1 MSRLGGAER
10 DLLRVLPSLTNYYQV
25 RLATLRTCDEM
36 LEICKQNSVE
46 IFTPDTPWQIPT
58 GAFANIRD
66 MIHKSS
72 KLAWQSCVGLEEF
85 MQKCDFFHIVSGDG
99 YLAII
104 EMIPK
109 NSPSHLHLLEPHR
122 GLHEDS
128 LHRKLNGKLKRPEII
143 TNFFLR
149 KSRNNDLRIVR
160 EFYNR
165 KHSVVSSNSHYSSS
179 RAGEVYKIKTG
190 VLHPCVDFNEYSV
203 QESPSKIFPFEGE
216 YVVTIGTA
224 IWAKGTMEV
233 IDMLKGTDI
242 SLAHVGGG
250 TQQEKEEIDEHA
262 KNSSVDLWIAPRLSS
277 EDLSALMQNSLAV
290 VSMAHKEPFG
300 LTPIEAFSIGTP
312 AIFVDE
318 GGFRDSIVDGICGRL
333 LDRNDYSKWH
343 EALEQCRDEKTRQE
357 WSKAGIERI
366 KDLKM
371 SPQDQAEKSIIYST
385 KLAKLT
391 YEFHK
396 LNHQL
401 LMISCEAIE

>member
-1 MSRLGGAER
+1 MVEQHKPTLLVAKGDMSRLGGAER
-10 DLLRVLPSLTNYYQV
+10 DLLRVIPSLTSYFQV
-25 RLATLRTCDEM
+25 KLATLRTCDEM
-36 LEICKQNSVE
+36 IEICKQNSVE
-46 IFTPDTPWQIPT
+46 IFTPNTPWQIPS
-58 GAFANIRD
+58 GAFANMRD
-66 MIHKSS
+66 MIHKTS
-72 KLAWQSCVGLEEF
+72 KLAWKSCDGLEEF
-85 MQKCDFFHIVSGDG
+85 IQKCDFFHIVSGDG

-143 TNFFLR
+143 TNLFLR

-165 KHSVVSSNSHYSSS
+165 KHSIVSSNSHYSSS
-179 RAGEVYKIKTG
+179 RAAEVYKIKSG
-190 VLHPCVDFNEYSV
+190 VLHPCVDINEYSV
-203 QESPSKIFPFEGE
+203 QETPSNIFPFDSE

-233 IDMLKGTDI
+233 IGMLKGTEI

-250 TQQEKEEIDEHA
+250 TQQEKEELQQHA
-262 KNSSVDLWIAPRLSS
+262 KNNLVNLWIAPRLSS
-277 EDLSALMQNSLAV
+277 EDLSALIQNSLAV

-318 GGFRDSIVDGICGRL
+318 GGFRDSIVDGSCGRL
-333 LDRNDYSKWH
+333 LDRNDFSKWH
-343 EALEQCRDEKTRQE
+343 EALHQCRDEKIRQE
-357 WSKAGIERI
+357 WAKAGIERI
-366 KDLKM
+366 KELEL
-371 SPQDQAEKSIIYST
+371 SPEEQAKKIHNILIQVS
-385 KLAKLT
+385 K
-391 YEFHK
+391 
-396 LNHQL
+396 
-401 LMISCEAIE
+401 

>member
-1 MSRLGGAER
+1 MSEQHKPTLLVAKGDMSRLGGAER

-25 RLATLRTCDEM
+25 KLATLRTCDEM

-46 IFTPDTPWQIPT
+46 VFTPNTPWQIPT

-72 KLAWQSCVGLEEF
+72 KLAWQSCDGLEDF
-85 MQKCDFFHIVSGDG
+85 LQKCNFFHIVSGDG

-128 LHRKLNGKLKRPEII
+128 LHRKLDGKLKRPEII

-149 KSRNNDLRIVR
+149 KARNNDLKIVR

-179 RAGEVYKIKTG
+179 RAEEVYKIKSG
-190 VLHPCVDFNEYSV
+190 VLHPCVDFNEFSV
-203 QESPSKIFPFEGE
+203 QQSPSKISPLDGE

-233 IDMLKGTDI
+233 IDMLNGTNI
-242 SLAHVGGG
+242 SLVHVGGG
-250 TQQEKEEIDEHA
+250 TAQGKNEIDQHA
-262 KNSSVDLWIAPRLSS
+262 KTNSVD
-277 EDLSALMQNSLAV
+277 
-290 VSMAHKEPFG
+290 
-300 LTPIEAFSIGTP
+300 
-312 AIFVDE
+312 
-318 GGFRDSIVDGICGRL
+318 
-333 LDRNDYSKWH
+333 
-343 EALEQCRDEKTRQE
+343 
-357 WSKAGIERI
+357 
-366 KDLKM
+366 
-371 SPQDQAEKSIIYST
+371 
-385 KLAKLT
+385 
-391 YEFHK
+391 
-396 LNHQL
+396 
-401 LMISCEAIE
+401 

>member
-1 MSRLGGAER
+1 MVEQHKPTLLVAKGDMSRLGGAER
-10 DLLRVLPSLTNYYQV
+10 DLLRVIPSLTSYFQV
-25 RLATLRTCDEM
+25 KLATLRTCDEM

-46 IFTPDTPWQIPT
+46 IFTPNTPWQIPS
-58 GAFANIRD
+58 GAFANMRD
-66 MIHKSS
+66 MINKTS
-72 KLAWQSCVGLEEF
+72 KLAWKSCDGLEGFIE
-85 MQKCDFFHIVSGDG
+85 KCDFFHIVSGDG

-143 TNFFLR
+143 TNLFLR

-165 KHSVVSSNSHYSSS
+165 KHSIVSSNSHYSSS
-179 RAGEVYKIKTG
+179 RAKEVYKINSG
-190 VLHPCVDFNEYSV
+190 VLHPCVDFVEYSA
-203 QESPSKIFPFEGE
+203 QESSSKVYPLESE

-250 TQQEKEEIDEHA
+250 TQQEKEELQQHA
-262 KNSSVDLWIAPRLSS
+262 KNNSVNLWIAPRLSS
-277 EDLSALMQNSLAV
+277 EDLSALIQNSLAV

-318 GGFRDSIVDGICGRL
+318 GGFRDTIIDGVCGRL
-333 LDRNDYSKWH
+333 LDRNNHPKWH
-343 EALEQCRDEKTRQE
+343 EALQQCRDEKIRQE
-357 WSKAGIERI
+357 WAKAGLERI
-366 KDLKM
+366 KELKL
-371 SPQDQAEKSIIYST
+371 SPEEQAKKIHNILIQVS
-385 KLAKLT
+385 K
-391 YEFHK
+391 
-396 LNHQL
+396 
-401 LMISCEAIE
+401 